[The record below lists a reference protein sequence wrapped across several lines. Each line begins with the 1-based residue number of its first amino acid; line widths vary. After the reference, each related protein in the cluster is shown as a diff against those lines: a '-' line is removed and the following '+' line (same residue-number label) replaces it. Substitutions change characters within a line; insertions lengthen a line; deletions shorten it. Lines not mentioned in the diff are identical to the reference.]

1 MLRPREALAAAA
13 VLLLL
18 SAAVMHEPAESRVTE
33 LAAQGLGLEQGAA
46 GLRLAAPQPRFDV
59 VRGRDARLADQ
70 IAHWDGSTAVAAG
83 FVPAAGTEQLAQVPA
98 RSDRASALSRKIH
111 TAVNSLR
118 LADFLTGVKPKVTEA
133 HVRALY
139 AKMDPHDTTG
149 WMGREHLQQASS
161 AQAQR
166 RRFKTY
172 ESLLHQELSTTKE
185 QDSPQAQKV
194 RRELRELI
202 KRKAAVRRSINAQ
215 MRRELHHT
223 SSRVWTSRAAARRG
237 DSSDFLIR
245 QIAQPEDQHASYTQ
259 WLRSAES
266 GRSRRHGV
274 WRPRVTAGGELDW
287 RHKVHSQL
295 ETKHARLQKLSLIDT
310 VPSRL
315 ESLSESDDNVGA
327 SEIAMREILGGAT
340 KASHRYVDALPQAEL
355 AKKKPKGVLAVHQQ
369 LHSTPALATNTDL
382 LTDAAV
388 GVEPR
393 HDSGE
398 SIQERAAYKVYRWM
412 GGGYDDEVYDGR

>member
-33 LAAQGLGLEQGAA
+33 LAALGLEQGGA

-70 IAHWDGSTAVAAG
+70 IAHWDGSTAAAAG
-83 FVPAAGTEQLAQVPA
+83 FLPAAGTEQLAQVPA
-98 RSDRASALSRKIH
+98 MDTASALSRKIH

-118 LADFLTGVKPKVTEA
+118 LGDFLTGVKPKVTEA

-149 WMGREHLQQASS
+149 WMGRVHLQQASS
-161 AQAQR
+161 AQVQR

-172 ESLLHQELSTTKE
+172 ESLLHQELSTTKD

-266 GRSRRHGV
+266 DRSRRHGV

-287 RHKVHSQL
+287 RRKVHSQL

-327 SEIAMREILGGAT
+327 SEIAMREILGGAA
-340 KASHRYVDALPQAEL
+340 KAAHRYVDALPQAEL
-355 AKKKPKGVLAVHQQ
+355 AEKKPKGVLAVHQQ